1 MARAISVKVPTAAV
15 IAQIQE
21 AIKKIDADVATYPAD
36 YEKYEKETEAYKKKV
51 AKFVSDYVSKNANK
65 IGYDY
70 TADTI
75 RLGFG
80 HSGRVELTFDAD
92 KIDGFPKKPEAPVKP
107 NQSEW
112 IGNKHLNRKAV
123 LEQNLRILR
132 MTTQEEINAS
142 SYSTVIDLI

>member
-1 MARAISVKVPTAAV
+1 MARALSVKVPTSAV
-15 IAQIQE
+15 IAQIEE
-21 AIKKIDADVATYPAD
+21 AIKKIDKDVASYPAD
-36 YEKYEKETEAYKKKV
+36 YEKYEKESEAYKKKV
-51 AKFVSDYVSKNANK
+51 AKFVSEFVAKNASK

-70 TADTI
+70 TSDI
-75 RLGFG
+75 RLTQA

-92 KIDGFPKKPEAPVKP
+92 KIVGFPERPVAPMKP
-107 NQSEW
+107 NQNEW
-112 IGNKHLNRKAV
+112 IGNKHLNRKEV

>member
-1 MARAISVKVPTAAV
+1 MARAISVKVPTSA
-15 IAQIQE
+15 IILQIEQ
-21 AIKKIDADVATYPAD
+21 AIKKIDADVESYPAD
-36 YEKYEKETEAYKKKV
+36 YEKYEKDTEAYKKKV
-51 AKFVSDYVSKNANK
+51 AKFVSEFVAKNSNK
-65 IGYDY
+65 IGFDY
-70 TADTI
+70 SSDI

-80 HSGRVELTFDAD
+80 HSGRMELTFDSD

-132 MTTQEEINAS
+132 MTTQEEVNAS
-142 SYSTVIDLI
+142 TYSAIIDLI